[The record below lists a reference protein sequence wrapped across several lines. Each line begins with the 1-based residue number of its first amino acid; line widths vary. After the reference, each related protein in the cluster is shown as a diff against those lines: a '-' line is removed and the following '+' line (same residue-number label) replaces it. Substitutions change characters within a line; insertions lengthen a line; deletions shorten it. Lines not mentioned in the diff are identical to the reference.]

1 MTDPRTLAIID
12 DLRKL
17 PAEAPWAEFKENN
30 ADAPS
35 TKPGSRP
42 QFSEPNNGGKAMER
56 KYSTRNGVF
65 GTYW

>member
-30 ADAPS
+30 SAHILQV
-35 TKPGSRP
+35 SR
-42 QFSEPNNGGKAMER
+42 
-56 KYSTRNGVF
+56 
-65 GTYW
+65 